1 MPSLYDRQ
9 GAFGAALLDPT
20 RAVPEGLVGPDGRPS
35 ARRFAVYRNNVVSSL
50 IDALAEAYPIVQR
63 LVGEDFFRAMAR
75 VFVTEN
81 PPDSPVMLRY
91 GAGFA
96 NFLDGFSPL
105 ADLPYMGDVARVER
119 AYLASYHAPEAT
131 ALTVEAMMETPPET
145 LLEMSMVL
153 HPSCRIVTSDY
164 PVGTIWQEDS
174 AAGPPAP
181 IDLAVGGETVLIARP
196 EARVDLRLLP
206 SGPAQ
211 FLLSLGAGHSL
222 TRAAEAALRTTPD
235 QDISSLLSGMIG
247 LGLIVGLQPVAC
259 ESAAARD

>member
-1 MPSLYDRQ
+1 MPSLFERQ
-9 GAFGAALLDPT
+9 ADFGAALLDPE

-63 LVGEDFFRAMAR
+63 LVGEAFFRATAR
-75 VFVTEN
+75 VFVTDN
-81 PPDSPVMLRY
+81 SPDSPVMLRY

-96 NFLDGFSPL
+96 DFLDGFAPL
-105 ADLPYMGDVARVER
+105 ADLPYIGDVARVER

-131 ALTVEAMMETPPET
+131 ALTVEAMVATAPET

-164 PVGTIWQEDS
+164 PVGTIWHTNN
-174 AAGPPAP
+174 AAGTPDP
-181 IDLAVGGETVLIARP
+181 INLAAGGETVLIARP

-206 SGPAQ
+206 EGPAQ

-222 TRAAEAALRTTPD
+222 SRAAEAALRTAPD
-235 QDISSLLSGMIG
+235 QDVSALLSGVIR